1 MNNKIAILLWLYH
14 LDLTDEFIKI
24 ISKLNNIC
32 LFLGLCNENNNDT
45 YVKKFKDSCIEIAD
59 INYYPNTGADLY
71 SFINQLNSL
80 KIQEYPYFI
89 KIHSKKSRWGRN
101 FRCDWKT
108 MLIDSLIGSQDILN
122 NNIIKLHNNNFGA
135 LGCGATTYQKTESV
149 HRDKVRQI
157 LNILGLNN
165 KDYKFIGGNM
175 FMGDTKLYQSYIGP
189 HKDTLLK
196 LLSTEQGKVN
206 EVLEGTYCHAM
217 ERVLGYIGCI
227 NGLES
232 CDLPTI
238 TIKLHQPIK
247 NLDYIHLRKM
257 YNNDIYCI
265 EDPNI
270 YGKVTNCNDD
280 DFEVL
285 WTTDSNT
292 VLSKYHLI
300 SNNTYM
306 NQLYLDGGV

>member
-1 MNNKIAILLWLYH
+1 MNKTAILLWLYH
-14 LDLTDEFIKI
+14 TDLTEEFIELL
-24 ISKLNNIC
+24 SKLQNIAVILC
-32 LFLGLCNENNNDT
+32 LCKTNQNYQAIN
-45 YVKKFKDSCIEIAD
+45 KFKKSDIKIENIE
-59 INYYPNTGADLY
+59 YYENIGVDLY
-71 SFINQLNSL
+71 SFIDQISILDYNKYSQ
-80 KIQEYPYFI
+80 FI
-89 KIHSKKSRWGRN
+89 KLHSKKSRWGRN
-101 FRCDWKT
+101 FRCDWKA
-108 MLIDSLIGSQDILN
+108 MLVDALIGSEDILN
-122 NNIIKLHNNNFGA
+122 NNIIKLNNNNFGA

-157 LNILGLNN
+157 LNILNLDH

-175 FMGDTKLYQSYIGP
+175 FMGDTKLYQSHINP

-206 EVLEGTYCHAM
+206 EILEGTYCHAM

-238 TIKLHQPIK
+238 TIKLHKPIK
-247 NLDYIHLRKM
+247 NLDYIHLRQM

-270 YGKVTNCNDD
+270 YGKVANSTDNT
-280 DFEVL
+280 L
-285 WTTDSNT
+285 HIIWRTDSEYID
-292 VLSKYHLI
+292 SHYGLI
-300 SNNTYM
+300 ENNTYI
-306 NQLYLDGGV
+306 NKLYLDTGV